1 MKPHQI
7 RNSLLLFLT
16 AIIWGTSFVA
26 QSVAMDYIKP
36 FTFNEIRFTIGGVV
50 LLPVIVFLEQKKKKK
65 KEIVIEN
72 RTKEGKT
79 QLMSGGICCGIL
91 LMVASTFQQFGVTGT
106 SVGKAA
112 FITALYIVLVPLLGI
127 FFKRKVGVQLWV
139 SVVVALIGLYLLC
152 MKENQFFFNGYDVV
166 LLLCAFTFALH
177 ILCVDHFSPLV
188 DSIKLS
194 CIQFFVCGFLSL
206 IGMILTEQP
215 SMAEIMAAYQP
226 ILYAGVMSCGVA
238 YTLQVVGQKDL
249 NPVIAS
255 LIMSLESVVSA
266 ISGWLILNQTLSKR
280 EIWGCIVM
288 FLAIILAQVP
298 LRTRKERKRNKSCV
312 D

>member
-16 AIIWGTSFVA
+16 AIIWGTTFVA

-36 FTFNEIRFTIGGVV
+36 FTFIGIRFTIGGIV
-50 LLPVIVFLEQKKKKK
+50 LLPVIAFLEQKKKKGIMAENSSKAGK
-65 KEIVIEN
+65 K
-72 RTKEGKT
+72 
-79 QLMSGGICCGIL
+79 QLFIGGICCGIL
-91 LMVASTFQQFGVTGT
+91 LMVASTLQQFGVTGT

-127 FFKRKVGVQLWV
+127 FFKRKAGVQLWV

-188 DSIKLS
+188 DSVKLS
-194 CIQFFVCGFLSL
+194 CIQFFVCGFLAL

-215 SMAEIMAAYQP
+215 SMAEIMAAYRP
-226 ILYAGVMSCGVA
+226 ILYAGVISSGLA

-266 ISGWLILNQTLSKR
+266 ISGWLILNQRLSKR

-288 FLAIILAQVP
+288 
-298 LRTRKERKRNKSCV
+298 
-312 D
+312 

>member
-36 FTFNEIRFTIGGVV
+36 FTFIGIRFTIGGIV
-50 LLPVIVFLEQKKKKK
+50 LLPVIAFLEQKKKKGIMAENSSKAGK
-65 KEIVIEN
+65 K
-72 RTKEGKT
+72 
-79 QLMSGGICCGIL
+79 QLFIGGICCGIL
-91 LMVASTFQQFGVTGT
+91 LMVASTLQQFGVTGT

-127 FFKRKVGVQLWV
+127 FFKRKAGVQLWV

-188 DSIKLS
+188 DSVKLS
-194 CIQFFVCGFLSL
+194 CIQFFVCGFLAL

-215 SMAEIMAAYQP
+215 SMAEIMAAYRP
-226 ILYAGVMSCGVA
+226 ILYAGVISSGLA

-266 ISGWLILNQTLSKR
+266 ISGWLILNQRLSKR

-298 LRTRKERKRNKSCV
+298 LRTRKEIKKMKL
-312 D
+312 

>member
-1 MKPHQI
+1 MKPQQI
-7 RNSLLLFLT
+7 RNSLLLLLT

-36 FTFNEIRFTIGGVV
+36 FTFNGIRFTIGGIV
-50 LLPVIVFLEQKKKKK
+50 LLPVIAFLEQKKKKGLT
-65 KEIVIEN
+65 VEN
-72 RTKEGKT
+72 SAREGKK
-79 QLMSGGICCGIL
+79 QLFIGGICCGIL
-91 LMVASTFQQFGVTGT
+91 LMVASTLQQFGVTGT

-112 FITALYIVLVPLLGI
+112 FITALYIVLVPLFGI
-127 FFKRKVGVQLWV
+127 FFKRKAGIQLWV
-139 SVVVALIGLYLLC
+139 SVVVALVGLYLLC
-152 MKENQFFFNGYDVV
+152 MKENQFFFNGYDAV
-166 LLLCAFTFALH
+166 LLLCAFIFALH

-188 DSIKLS
+188 DSVKLS
-194 CIQFFVCGFLSL
+194 CIQFFVCGFLAL

-215 SMAEIMAAYQP
+215 SMAEIMAAYRP
-226 ILYAGVMSCGVA
+226 ILYAGVISSGVA

-266 ISGWLILNQTLSKR
+266 ISGWLILNQTLSNR

-298 LRTRKERKRNKSCV
+298 LRTRKERKRNESCV

>member
-7 RNSLLLFLT
+7 RNSFLLLLT
-16 AIIWGTSFVA
+16 AIIWGTTFVA

-36 FTFNEIRFTIGGVV
+36 FTFIGIRFTIGGIV
-50 LLPVIVFLEQKKKKK
+50 LLPVIAFLVQKKK
-65 KEIVIEN
+65 KEIKVE
-72 RTKEGKT
+72 KSDKSGKK
-79 QLMSGGICCGIL
+79 QLFIGGICCGIL
-91 LMVASTFQQFGVTGT
+91 LMAASTLQQFGVTGT

-127 FFKRKVGVQLWV
+127 FFKRKAGIQLWV

-152 MKENQFFFNGYDVV
+152 MKENQFFFNGYDAV
-166 LLLCAFTFALH
+166 LLLCAFIFALH

-188 DSIKLS
+188 DSVKLS
-194 CIQFFVCGFLSL
+194 CIQFFVCGFLAL

-215 SMAEIMAAYQP
+215 SMAEIMAAYRP
-226 ILYAGVMSCGVA
+226 ILYAGVISSGVA
-238 YTLQVVGQKDL
+238 YTLQVVGQKVL

-266 ISGWLILNQTLSKR
+266 ISGWLILNQTLSNR

-298 LRTRKERKRNKSCV
+298 LRTRKERKRNESCV

>member
-7 RNSLLLFLT
+7 RNSLLLLLT

-36 FTFNEIRFTIGGVV
+36 FTFNGIRFTIGGII
-50 LLPVIVFLEQKKKKK
+50 LLPFIALLERKKR
-65 KEIVIEN
+65 KEPEN
-72 RTKEGKT
+72 NAETKQERK
-79 QLMSGGICCGIL
+79 QLLVGGICCGVL
-91 LMVASTFQQFGVTGT
+91 LMIASTFQQFGVTGT

-112 FITALYIVLVPLLGI
+112 FITALYIVLVPLFGI
-127 FFKRKVGVQLWV
+127 FFHKKAGMQLWI
-139 SVVVALIGLYLLC
+139 SVAVAILGLYLLC
-152 MKENQFFFNGYDVV
+152 IKEDSFSVNGYDLV
-166 LLLCAFTFALH
+166 LLFCAITFALH
-177 ILCVDHFSPLV
+177 ILCVDYFSPKV
-188 DSIKLS
+188 DSVKLS
-194 CIQFFVCGFLSL
+194 CIQFFVCGGLSL
-206 IGMILTEQP
+206 VGMIITERP
-215 SMAEIMAAYQP
+215 NMAEILAAYQP

-266 ISGWLILNQTLSKR
+266 LSGWLILGQILTGR
-280 EIWGCIVM
+280 ETIGCVVM

-298 LRTRKERKRNKSCV
+298 LKWKKKKQVAENN
-312 D
+312 